1 MSSKVP
7 TLMKCKEVQTTLTI
21 SRATIYRWMD
31 AGTFPRPIQLG
42 AHMVRW
48 KRSDINNWLTEKGG
62 FLDER
67 GHPNFCENYVIAKI
81 TRQLTKVHVL

>member
-1 MSSKVP
+1 MSNSGMRFLMTCLLNGKLMSSKVP

-21 SRATIYRWMD
+21 SKATIYRWMD

-42 AHMVRW
+42 PHMVRW

-67 GHPNFCENYVIAKI
+67 GHPNF
-81 TRQLTKVHVL
+81 